1 MTIALENVVALVT
14 GANGGIGRE
23 LCKAMKAAHAT
34 VVATDIGAEATDGLA
49 CDAYFRH
56 DVTSEDD
63 WQRVADHIGI
73 THGRLDALINNAGIS
88 IVGKMEDTP
97 LSEWHRVNA
106 VNVDSVIIGTRIML
120 PLLKQGG
127 KARAGGA
134 SIINFSSVG
143 GLRGAA
149 FNAAYCTSKAAIKM
163 LTKCQGV
170 EFAAL
175 GYNIRA
181 NSVHPGGVHTDMMHG
196 IMQRYVDLGAV
207 PDVETSLVG
216 LNQRHPIGRMGRPD
230 EMGGIVVFLASE
242 ASSFATCDEFVVD
255 GGFSQV

>member
-1 MTIALENVVALVT
+1 MTIALPNVVAVVT
-14 GANGGIGRE
+14 GAGGGIGRE
-23 LCKAMKAAHAT
+23 VVKAMKAAGAT
-34 VVATDIGAEATDGLA
+34 VIATDMAPSAEIEGADHYLQ
-49 CDAYFRH
+49 H
-56 DVTSEDD
+56 DVTSEAD
-63 WQRVADHIGI
+63 WQRLEAYVREQ
-73 THGRLDALINNAGIS
+73 HGRLDALVNNAGIS
-88 IVGKMEDTP
+88 IVGKMEETP

-106 VNVDSVIIGTRIML
+106 VNVDSVIIGTQVML
-120 PLLKQGG
+120 GLLKEGG

-143 GLRGAA
+143 GLRGSA
-149 FNAAYCTSKAAIKM
+149 FNAAYCTSKAAVKM
-163 LTKCQGV
+163 LTKCQGA
-170 EFAAL
+170 EYAAL

-181 NSVHPGGVHTDMMHG
+181 NSVHPGGVHTNMMHS

-207 PDVETSLVG
+207 LDVQTSEIA

-242 ASSFATCDEFVVD
+242 ASSFATCDEFAID